1 MSRKIVISI
10 IYLLSAL
17 VLCAQNNPPE
27 DNFFGRVKVIPDV
40 VFGHKLGM
48 ALTMDVYQ
56 PPKQNGCA
64 VLFINSGGF
73 FSAFAPQ
80 QYKIDTLK
88 TKSNAIFIT
97 KGEYITPD
105 FMQQFSF
112 QDLLQAGYTVFDIR
126 HSSSPKFMLNEIVA
140 DCEMALNYIIKNNNN
155 FKIDRNRIG
164 VWGASAGAYL
174 AAYLGFNQNNKIEA
188 VILYFPSGYD
198 LLKFPEVVKAL
209 PALGIKDDILKKLS
223 LYNFISENDPPTLLL
238 YGKQDSNFIIDPSE
252 KLFQALD
259 SVGVE
264 TKLIKYP
271 AVGHMWREEDGQFNR
286 EISSKAMSELI
297 AWFNKHLIKN

>member
-1 MSRKIVISI
+1 MLRKIVISI
-10 IYLLSAL
+10 IYLLSSL

-27 DNFFGRVKVIPDV
+27 DNFYQRVKVIPDV

-56 PPKQNGCA
+56 PPGQNGSA

-73 FSAFAPQ
+73 FSPFAPQ
-80 QYKIDTLK
+80 QYKIDFLK

-97 KGEYITPD
+97 KEEYITPD

-126 HSSSPKFMLNEIVA
+126 HSSSPKFMLNEIVS
-140 DCEMALNYIIKNNNN
+140 DCDMALNYIIKNYNN

-174 AAYLGFNQNNKIEA
+174 AAYLGFNQNNKIKA
-188 VILYFPSGYD
+188 VVLYFPSGYD

-209 PALGIKDDILKKLS
+209 PALVIKDDILKKLS
-223 LYNFISENDPPTLLL
+223 LYNFISGNDPPTLLL
-238 YGKQDSNFIIDPSE
+238 YGEQDSNFITDPSE
-252 KLFQALD
+252 KLFQVLD

-271 AVGHMWREEDGQFNR
+271 AVGHMWRREDGQFNR

-297 AWFNKHLIKN
+297 AWFNKYLIKN